1 MLILSIYSVRKNAH
15 NGALPIPDGVD
26 VWPPPADES
35 SPEESSADTVDIGG
49 DRCGSAW
56 IGVDLG
62 RIALDVT
69 SKVVFKWPTGASGV
83 NFSLTDAPDATGRD
97 E

>member
-1 MLILSIYSVRKNAH
+1 MFGPRSPMSQVRKNRP
-15 NGALPIPDGVD
+15 PIP
-26 VWPPPADES
+26 WIS
-35 SPEESSADTVDIGG
+35 GG
-49 DRCGSAW
+49 SVR

-69 SKVVFKWPTGASGV
+69 SNVVFKWPTGASGV
-83 NFSLTDAPDATGRD
+83 NFSFVDAPDATGRD